1 LPSLKDLYTGGDR
14 PFGFETRLAP
24 SEKSWIKSHCAR
36 SRHGASALP
45 AKDTRSGARVREGAA
60 ESLVPGQLTVPV
72 YTAYNCEMD
81 KSSSPLQPLYLKVKR
96 HILDN
101 IGSGKWATSARVPS
115 ENDIVKSF
123 GVSRMTANRALR
135 ELRDEGVL
143 VRIAGVG
150 SFVADRHARAHPL
163 EIRSIADEIRERG
176 HVHRAET
183 VSLERIRAVAE
194 LAEDFGV
201 APRSE
206 LYCSV
211 IVHFENDRP
220 VQLEDRY
227 VLPKLAPD
235 YLKVDF
241 ALTTPHD
248 YLTKVAPLQEAEHL
262 LRAVMPD
269 ERTRK
274 LLAMKRD
281 EPCLLMIRRTWTA
294 GQIASVARL
303 YYPGSRYEMSGRFR
317 P

>member
-1 LPSLKDLYTGGDR
+1 
-14 PFGFETRLAP
+14 
-24 SEKSWIKSHCAR
+24 
-36 SRHGASALP
+36 
-45 AKDTRSGARVREGAA
+45 
-60 ESLVPGQLTVPV
+60 
-72 YTAYNCEMD
+72 MD
-81 KSSSPLQPLYLKVKR
+81 KSIASIQPLYLQVKR

-115 ENDIVKSF
+115 ENEIVKSF

-163 EIRSIADEIRERG
+163 EIRSIAEEIRDRG
-176 HVHRAET
+176 HVHRAEII
-183 VSLERIRAVAE
+183 SLERIRAVGT
-194 LAEDFGV
+194 LAEDFGI

-206 LYCSV
+206 LFRSV
-211 IVHFENDRP
+211 IVHFENDHP
-220 VQLEDRY
+220 LQLEERC
-227 VLPKLAPD
+227 VLPALAPD
-235 YLKVDF
+235 YLTVDF
-241 ALTTPHD
+241 SRTTPYD
-248 YLTKVAPLQEAEHL
+248 YLVKVAPLQEAEHL

-269 ERTRK
+269 ESTRK

-294 GQIASVARL
+294 GRIASVARL

>member
-1 LPSLKDLYTGGDR
+1 
-14 PFGFETRLAP
+14 
-24 SEKSWIKSHCAR
+24 
-36 SRHGASALP
+36 
-45 AKDTRSGARVREGAA
+45 
-60 ESLVPGQLTVPV
+60 
-72 YTAYNCEMD
+72 MD
-81 KSSSPLQPLYLKVKR
+81 KSSSPMQPLYLQVKR
-96 HILDN
+96 YILDN
-101 IGSGKWATSARVPS
+101 IGSGKWAASARVPS

-143 VRIAGVG
+143 IRIAGVG
-150 SFVADRHARAHPL
+150 SFVADRHGHVQPL

-176 HVHRAET
+176 HAHRAEI
-183 VSLERIRAVAE
+183 VSLERVRAVAE
-194 LAEDFGV
+194 LSEDFGI

-206 LYCSV
+206 LFCSV

-235 YLKVDF
+235 YLKSDF
-241 ALTTPHD
+241 SKTTPYD
-248 YLTKVAPLQEAEHL
+248 YLTKVAPLQEAEHV
-262 LRAVMPD
+262 LRAVMPA

-294 GQIASVARL
+294 GQIACVARL

>member
-1 LPSLKDLYTGGDR
+1 
-14 PFGFETRLAP
+14 
-24 SEKSWIKSHCAR
+24 
-36 SRHGASALP
+36 
-45 AKDTRSGARVREGAA
+45 
-60 ESLVPGQLTVPV
+60 
-72 YTAYNCEMD
+72 MD
-81 KSSSPLQPLYLKVKR
+81 KTAAALQPLYLKVKR

-101 IGSGKWATSARVPS
+101 IGSGKWATSTRVPS

-135 ELRDEGVL
+135 ELRDEGIL

-150 SFVADRHARAHPL
+150 SFVAERHAHAHPL

-176 HVHRAET
+176 HVHRAEII
-183 VSLERIRAVAE
+183 SLERVRATAE

-201 APRSE
+201 APRGE
-206 LYCSV
+206 LYRSV

-220 VQLEDRY
+220 VQLEDRH

-235 YLKVDF
+235 YLKTDF
-241 ALTTPHD
+241 SRTTPYD
-248 YLTKVAPLQEAEHL
+248 YLTNVAPLQQAEHL

-294 GQIASVARL
+294 GEIASVARL

>member
-1 LPSLKDLYTGGDR
+1 
-14 PFGFETRLAP
+14 
-24 SEKSWIKSHCAR
+24 
-36 SRHGASALP
+36 
-45 AKDTRSGARVREGAA
+45 
-60 ESLVPGQLTVPV
+60 
-72 YTAYNCEMD
+72 MD
-81 KSSSPLQPLYLKVKR
+81 KPSAALQPLYLKVKR

-101 IGSGKWATSARVPS
+101 IDSGKWATSARVPS

-135 ELRDEGVL
+135 ELRDEGVV

-150 SFVADRHARAHPL
+150 SFVAERHAHTHPL

-176 HVHRAET
+176 HVHRADI
-183 VSLERIRAVAE
+183 VSQERIRAVAE
-194 LAEDFGV
+194 LAEDFGI

-211 IVHFENDRP
+211 IVHFEDERP

-227 VLPKLAPD
+227 VLPALAPD
-235 YLKVDF
+235 YLKMDF
-241 ALTTPHD
+241 RRMTPYD

-274 LLAMKRD
+274 LLAMKRG
-281 EPCLLMIRRTWTA
+281 EPCLLMIRRTWA
-294 GQIASVARL
+294 AAQIASVARL
-303 YYPGSRYEMSGRFR
+303 YYPGSRYEMAGRFR

>member
-1 LPSLKDLYTGGDR
+1 M
-14 PFGFETRLAP
+14 
-24 SEKSWIKSHCAR
+24 EKST
-36 SRHGASALP
+36 AS
-45 AKDTRSGARVREGAA
+45 
-60 ESLVPGQLTVPV
+60 
-72 YTAYNCEMD
+72 
-81 KSSSPLQPLYLKVKR
+81 LQPLYIKVKR

-101 IGSGKWATSARVPS
+101 IGSGNWATSSRVPS

-150 SFVADRHARAHPL
+150 SFVADRHAHAHPL

-176 HVHRAET
+176 HAHRAELI
-183 VSLERIRAVAE
+183 SLERIRAVAE

-227 VLPKLAPD
+227 VLPQLAPD
-235 YLKVDF
+235 YLKIDF
-241 ALTTPHD
+241 SKTTPYD
-248 YLTKVAPLQEAEHL
+248 YLIKVAPLQEAQHL

-281 EPCLLMIRRTWTA
+281 EPCLLMIRRTWTS

>member
-1 LPSLKDLYTGGDR
+1 MAKT
-14 PFGFETRLAP
+14 
-24 SEKSWIKSHCAR
+24 H
-36 SRHGASALP
+36 AS
-45 AKDTRSGARVREGAA
+45 
-60 ESLVPGQLTVPV
+60 
-72 YTAYNCEMD
+72 
-81 KSSSPLQPLYLKVKR
+81 LQPLYLKVKR
-96 HILDN
+96 HILEN
-101 IGSGKWATSARVPS
+101 IGSGKWATSTRVPS
-115 ENDIVKSF
+115 ENEIVKSF

-150 SFVADRHARAHPL
+150 SFVAESPAHSHPL
-163 EIRSIADEIRERG
+163 EVRSIADEILSRG
-176 HVHRAET
+176 HVHRAE
-183 VSLERIRAVAE
+183 VIAIERVRAVAT

-201 APRSE
+201 AARSE

-235 YLKVDF
+235 YLSVDF
-241 ALTTPHD
+241 RTTTPSD
-248 YLTKVAPLQEAEHL
+248 YLLEVAPLQEAEHV

-274 LLAMKRD
+274 LLEMKRD
-281 EPCLLMIRRTWTA
+281 EPCLLMIRRTWT
-294 GQIASVARL
+294 GGIIASVAKL
-303 YYPGSRYEMSGRFR
+303 YYPGSRYELSGRFR

>member
-1 LPSLKDLYTGGDR
+1 MSR
-14 PFGFETRLAP
+14 
-24 SEKSWIKSHCAR
+24 SHV
-36 SRHGASALP
+36 S
-45 AKDTRSGARVREGAA
+45 
-60 ESLVPGQLTVPV
+60 
-72 YTAYNCEMD
+72 
-81 KSSSPLQPLYLKVKR
+81 LQPLYLQVKR
-96 HILDN
+96 HFLDN
-101 IGSGKWATSARVPS
+101 IGSGKWGTSMRVPS

-135 ELRDEGVL
+135 ELRDEGIL

-150 SFVADRHARAHPL
+150 SFVAEQHARAHPL
-163 EIRSIADEIRERG
+163 EIHSIADEIRRRG
-176 HVHRAET
+176 HVHRAEV
-183 VSLERIRAVAE
+183 VSLERVRAAAE

-206 LYCSV
+206 LYRSV
-211 IVHFENDRP
+211 MVHFENDRP
-220 VQLEDRY
+220 IQLEDRY

-241 ALTTPHD
+241 NQTTPTA
-248 YLTKVAPLQEAEHL
+248 YLLKAAPLQEAEHL

-274 LLAMKRD
+274 LLAMKRS
-281 EPCLLMIRRTWTA
+281 EPCLAVIRRTWTA

-303 YYPGSRYEMSGRFR
+303 YYPGSRYELSGRFR

>member
-1 LPSLKDLYTGGDR
+1 MGTTD
-14 PFGFETRLAP
+14 A
-24 SEKSWIKSHCAR
+24 
-36 SRHGASALP
+36 
-45 AKDTRSGARVREGAA
+45 
-60 ESLVPGQLTVPV
+60 
-72 YTAYNCEMD
+72 
-81 KSSSPLQPLYLKVKR
+81 LQPLYLKVKR

-101 IGSGKWATSARVPS
+101 IDSGKLSPSARVPS

-135 ELRDEGVL
+135 ELRDEGIL

-150 SFVADRHARAHPL
+150 SFVADRHAHTHPL
-163 EIRSIADEIRERG
+163 KIRGIADEIRERG
-176 HVHRAET
+176 HVHRAQI
-183 VSLERIRAVAE
+183 VSLERIRAAAE
-194 LAEDFGV
+194 LAEDFCI

-206 LYCSV
+206 LYCSL

-220 VQLEDRY
+220 IQLEDRY

-235 YLKVDF
+235 YLHVDF
-241 ALTTPHD
+241 SATTPHD
-248 YLTKVAPLQEAEHL
+248 YLIRVAPLQEAEHL
-262 LRAVMPD
+262 LRAEMPD

-274 LLAMKRD
+274 LLAMKHD
-281 EPCLLMIRRTWTA
+281 EPCLVLIRRTWTA

>member
-1 LPSLKDLYTGGDR
+1 MN
-14 PFGFETRLAP
+14 
-24 SEKSWIKSHCAR
+24 
-36 SRHGASALP
+36 
-45 AKDTRSGARVREGAA
+45 RSGA
-60 ESLVPGQLTVPV
+60 S
-72 YTAYNCEMD
+72 
-81 KSSSPLQPLYLKVKR
+81 LQPLYQQVKR
-96 HILDN
+96 HILEN
-101 IGSGKWATSARVPS
+101 IGSGKWGASARVPS

-135 ELRDEGVL
+135 ELRDEGIL

-150 SFVADRHARAHPL
+150 SFVADRQAHAHPL
-163 EIRSIADEIRERG
+163 EVRSIADEIRDRG
-176 HVHRAET
+176 HVHRAEIL
-183 VSLERIRAVAE
+183 SLDRVRAAAQ
-194 LAEDFGV
+194 LAEDFGI

-206 LYCSV
+206 LFCSI

-220 VQLEDRY
+220 IQLEDRY

-241 ALTTPHD
+241 EQTTPYD
-248 YLTKVAPLQEAEHL
+248 YLVSIAPLQEAEHV

-269 ERTRK
+269 ERTRG

-281 EPCLLMIRRTWTA
+281 EPCLHMIRRTWTA

>member
-1 LPSLKDLYTGGDR
+1 MSTKAGD
-14 PFGFETRLAP
+14 A
-24 SEKSWIKSHCAR
+24 
-36 SRHGASALP
+36 
-45 AKDTRSGARVREGAA
+45 
-60 ESLVPGQLTVPV
+60 
-72 YTAYNCEMD
+72 
-81 KSSSPLQPLYLKVKR
+81 LQPLYLKVKR

-101 IGSGKWATSARVPS
+101 IGSGKWAIAARIPS
-115 ENDIVKSF
+115 ENDIVRSF

-163 EIRSIADEIRERG
+163 EIRGIADEIRERG
-176 HVHRAET
+176 HVHRAKI
-183 VSLERIRAVAE
+183 VSLERIRAVAD
-194 LAEDFGV
+194 LAEDFGI
-201 APRSE
+201 APRGE
-206 LYCSV
+206 LYCSL

-220 VQLEDRY
+220 IQLEDRY

-241 ALTTPHD
+241 SQTTPYD
-248 YLTKVAPLQEAEHL
+248 YLVKVAPLQEAEHL

-274 LLAMKRD
+274 LLDMKRE
-281 EPCLLMIRRTWTA
+281 EPCLLMIRRTWTS
-294 GQIASVARL
+294 GRIASVARL
-303 YYPGSRYEMSGRFR
+303 YHPGSRYEMSGRFR

>member
-1 LPSLKDLYTGGDR
+1 MV
-14 PFGFETRLAP
+14 
-24 SEKSWIKSHCAR
+24 KSNGS
-36 SRHGASALP
+36 
-45 AKDTRSGARVREGAA
+45 
-60 ESLVPGQLTVPV
+60 
-72 YTAYNCEMD
+72 
-81 KSSSPLQPLYLKVKR
+81 LQPLYFQVKR

-101 IGSGKWATSARVPS
+101 IGSGKWGTSTRVPS

-135 ELRDEGVL
+135 ELSDEGVV
-143 VRIAGVG
+143 VRVAGVG
-150 SFVADRHARAHPL
+150 SAVADLAR
-163 EIRSIADEIRERG
+163 
-176 HVHRAET
+176 
-183 VSLERIRAVAE
+183 
-194 LAEDFGV
+194 DFGV

-227 VLPKLAPD
+227 VLPKVAPGYLKMDFGATTPYD
-235 YLKVDF
+235 YLI
-241 ALTTPHD
+241 
-248 YLTKVAPLQEAEHL
+248 KVAPLQEAEHV

-274 LLAMKRD
+274 LLVMKRD

-294 GQIASVARL
+294 GAVASVARL

>member
-1 LPSLKDLYTGGDR
+1 MNKP
-14 PFGFETRLAP
+14 AP
-24 SEKSWIKSHCAR
+24 VTKSP
-36 SRHGASALP
+36 AS
-45 AKDTRSGARVREGAA
+45 
-60 ESLVPGQLTVPV
+60 
-72 YTAYNCEMD
+72 
-81 KSSSPLQPLYLKVKR
+81 LQPLYLQVKR

-101 IGSGKWATSARVPS
+101 ISSGKWGTSTRVPS

-135 ELRDEGVL
+135 ELRDAGVL
-143 VRIAGVG
+143 VRIAGIG
-150 SFVADRHARAHPL
+150 SFVADQHAHAHPL
-163 EIRSIADEIRERG
+163 EIRGIADEIRTRG
-176 HVHRAET
+176 HVHRADI
-183 VSLERIRAVAE
+183 VSLERVRAVAK

-220 VQLEDRY
+220 IQLEERY

-235 YLKVDF
+235 YLTVDYSQ
-241 ALTTPHD
+241 TTPYD
-248 YLTKVAPLQEAEHL
+248 YLIKVAPLQQAEHL

-274 LLAMKRD
+274 LLTMKPD

-294 GQIASVARL
+294 GLIASVARL